1 MMLSAWRELSLSLQK
16 MEIDPFAVLPP
27 LATTICVLDDDP
39 SMLRAI
45 DRLLSSV
52 GLEAQL
58 FSDPLGFLTYA
69 KGHSVAVAVI
79 DIWMPGASGLQVKK
93 ELQAISPKTRVIII
107 TANEDDSVRTQAMQ
121 GGTIALFIKP
131 FDDDE
136 FLAAVYQAMAPAT

>member
-1 MMLSAWRELSLSLQK
+1 MHI
-16 MEIDPFAVLPP
+16 IDSTAPLPSV
-27 LATTICVLDDDP
+27 AATICVLDDDP
-39 SMLRAI
+39 SMLKAI
-45 DRLLSSV
+45 GRLLSSA

-69 KGHSVAVAVI
+69 KCHCVAVAVI
-79 DIWMPGASGLQVKK
+79 DIWMPGVSGLQVKK

-107 TANEDDSVRTQAMQ
+107 TANDDDSARNQAMQ

-136 FLAAVYQAMAPAT
+136 FLGAVYLAMASAS